1 MASPRILVLLP
12 LMMLSTIRL
21 LPMVGN
27 GLHEATGFHMQ
38 QRAEL
43 QKMEITGLLDEVE
56 ERSLEETKPSLEEM
70 EPSVEEKAVILEES
84 DFSWGVLLF
93 ATSSKLCQ
101 CCLVVV
107 DLVALLG
114 LCLRL
119 WKRISPL
126 LPAMALT
133 GVLLLLLLSI
143 IWLTVMVGYGW
154 LAWEDLLFAAF
165 KFSAVAGYLVL
176 LIRLSAW
183 LKKRTH
189 APDRSKEQE
198 RSSSSTGEAESSS
211 NTGEAESSSNM
222 GEAEEEEREVGD
234 YVERLVRDKVRR
246 SARSVAY
253 RRKAVEKLVG
263 DLLGALQK
271 RLSESFFPVL
281 QPAIGVGSAFEGW
294 SPRGH
299 DAVYTL
305 LVPLKPPRGH
315 AFHLELGTARD
326 APEKHRVQKHRVRV
340 ELVCTCTKD
349 TRVGDMLCFVHQPY
363 EALQRNQDSSL
374 VNELC
379 TGRYL
384 DAQKIA
390 RWIQG
395 LVTSAWEEL
404 PHSRRYGLRLLPSRR
419 SCKLELT
426 SASGRSLRVEML
438 FGVQRGHSDLF
449 LSSQAP
455 EAVFTPGTMWAESF
469 AVAEAKFFSHVAR
482 QAPPDSVHLQCLQ
495 LCASSLA
502 GTVLSSDILKTVVM
516 DLLSLIHVTSWMG
529 PVFVIRLQ
537 DVMAYLRSCLLEKRL
552 DHFIIGNKF
561 LPEDILLAPDTREAE
576 PLNLFQCLAEDAQAY
591 AKALGEFEELQ
602 DQLKDLLLFKV

>member
-1 MASPRILVLLP
+1 
-12 LMMLSTIRL
+12 
-21 LPMVGN
+21 
-27 GLHEATGFHMQ
+27 MQ

-43 QKMEITGLLDEVE
+43 QNMEMTGLLEEVE
-56 ERSLEETKPSLEEM
+56 ESSLEETKPSLEEM
-70 EPSVEEKAVILEES
+70 EPSMEEKAVILEES
-84 DFSWGVLLF
+84 DFSWGALLF

-101 CCLVVV
+101 CCLVVG
-107 DLVALLG
+107 DLVLLLG

-119 WKRISPL
+119 WKRISLL

-133 GVLLLLLLSI
+133 GVLLLLLLTI

-165 KFSAVAGYLVL
+165 KFGAVAGYPVL

-198 RSSSSTGEAESSS
+198 RSSS
-211 NTGEAESSSNM
+211 NT

-315 AFHLELGTARD
+315 AFHLELGTAGD
-326 APEKHRVQKHRVRV
+326 APAKHRVRV

-374 VNELC
+374 LNELC
-379 TGRYL
+379 TIRYL

-426 SASGRSLRVEML
+426 SASGRSLCVEML
-438 FGVQRGHSDLF
+438 VGVQRDHSDLF

-455 EAVFTPGTMWAESF
+455 EAIFTPGTMWPESF

-502 GTVLSSDILKTVVM
+502 GTVLSSDTLKTVVM
-516 DLLSLIHVTSWMG
+516 DLLTLIPVTSWTG

-537 DVMAYLRSCLLEKRL
+537 DVMAYLRSCLQEKRL

-561 LPEDILLAPDTREAE
+561 LPEDILLAPDTQEAA
-576 PLNLFQCLAEDAQAY
+576 PLNLFQCLVEDPQAY
-591 AKALGEFEELQ
+591 VKALGEFEELQ
-602 DQLKDLLLFKV
+602 DQLKNLMLFRV